1 MSEDFPEIKI
11 PFWMDGE
18 HTRTLARASR
28 RWWEEVGDWARFPL
42 KQLDLMTC
50 SERMLDLIAWQRGV
64 TRAAGEAERLY
75 RLRIAH
81 AYANARD
88 SGQIAGWKRIFKRL
102 ELGDIALEE
111 RKAGQD
117 WDVIGIMI
125 DDGSFPN
132 YQNVLE
138 LIVADYGRTCRRYH
152 FISRIP
158 QKVAVRFVPF
168 DDHHATLC
176 AKSDEILKT
185 RAGSGIAVFDST
197 QTTLEAHA

>member
-1 MSEDFPEIKI
+1 MSDFPEIKI
-11 PFWMDGE
+11 PFWMNGP
-18 HTRTLARASR
+18 HVRTLAGASR
-28 RWWEEVGDWARFPL
+28 VWFGRLGEWAAFPL
-42 KQLDLMTC
+42 RQTDPMTC

-75 RLRIAH
+75 RLRGAH

-88 SGQIAGWKRIFKRL
+88 SGQIVGWKRIFKRL
-102 ELGDIALEE
+102 ELGDVALDE
-111 RKAGQD
+111 RKAEQD
-117 WDVIGIMI
+117 WDVIAITI
-125 DDGSFPN
+125 DDSLFPN
-132 YQNVLE
+132 YQNELE

-168 DDHHATLC
+168 DAHHATIC
-176 AKSDEILKT
+176 AKSEELLIT
-185 RAGSGIAVFDST
+185 RMGNGIAVFDST

>member
-42 KQLDLMTC
+42 KQLDPMTC

>member
-1 MSEDFPEIKI
+1 MSDFPEIKI
-11 PFWMDGE
+11 PFWMNGS
-18 HTRTLARASR
+18 HVRTLAGASR
-28 RWWEEVGDWARFPL
+28 VWFGRLGEWAAFPL
-42 KQLDLMTC
+42 RQTDPMTC

-75 RLRIAH
+75 RLRVTH

-117 WDVIGIMI
+117 WDVIGIMM

>member
-1 MSEDFPEIKI
+1 MSDFPEIKI
-11 PFWMDGE
+11 PFWMNGP
-18 HTRTLARASR
+18 HVRTLAGASR
-28 RWWEEVGDWARFPL
+28 VWFGRLGEWAAFPL
-42 KQLDLMTC
+42 RQADPMTC

-64 TRAAGEAERLY
+64 TRAAGEAERLF
-75 RLRIAH
+75 RVVGAPSP
-81 AYANARD
+81 ATAP
-88 SGQIAGWKRIFKRL
+88 QIAGWKRIFKRL

-117 WDVIGIMI
+117 WDVIGIMM

-158 QKVAVRFVPF
+158 QRVAVRFVPF
-168 DDHHATLC
+168 DDHHATIC
-176 AKSDEILKT
+176 ARSDEILKT

>member
-42 KQLDLMTC
+42 KQLDPMTC

-158 QKVAVRFVPF
+158 QKVAVRP
-168 DDHHATLC
+168 L
-176 AKSDEILKT
+176 
-185 RAGSGIAVFDST
+185 
-197 QTTLEAHA
+197 

>member
-1 MSEDFPEIKI
+1 MSDFPEIKI
-11 PFWMDGE
+11 PFWMHGP
-18 HTRTLARASR
+18 HVRTLAGASR
-28 RWWEEVGDWARFPL
+28 AWFGRLAEWAAFPL
-42 KQLDLMTC
+42 RQTDPLTC
-50 SERMLDLIAWQRGV
+50 TERMLDLLAWQRGI
-64 TRAAGEAERLY
+64 TRVMGEAGRLY
-75 RLRIAH
+75 RLRVAH

-117 WDVIGIMI
+117 WDVIGIMM

-158 QKVAVRFVPF
+158 QRVAVRFVPF
-168 DDHHATLC
+168 DDHHATIC
-176 AKSDEILKT
+176 ARSDEILKT

>member
-1 MSEDFPEIKI
+1 MSDFPEIKI
-11 PFWMDGE
+11 PFWMNGPHVWFGRLGE
-18 HTRTLARASR
+18 
-28 RWWEEVGDWARFPL
+28 WAAFPL
-42 KQLDLMTC
+42 RQADPMIC

-75 RLRIAH
+75 RLRVAH

-117 WDVIGIMI
+117 WDVIGIMM

-168 DDHHATLC
+168 DDHHATVC
-176 AKSDEILKT
+176 ARSDEILKT

>member
-1 MSEDFPEIKI
+1 MSDFPEIKI
-11 PFWMDGE
+11 PFWMNGP
-18 HTRTLARASR
+18 HVRTLAGASR
-28 RWWEEVGDWARFPL
+28 VWFGRLGEWAAFPL
-42 KQLDLMTC
+42 RQADPMTC

-75 RLRIAH
+75 RLRVAH

-102 ELGDIALEE
+102 EFGDVALDK
-111 RKAGQD
+111 RKAEQD
-117 WDVIGIMI
+117 WDVIGITI
-125 DDGSFPN
+125 DDSLFPN

-158 QKVAVRFVPF
+158 QKVAVRFIPF
-168 DDHHATLC
+168 DDHHCTIC
-176 AKSDEILKT
+176 AKSEELLIT
-185 RAGSGIAVFDST
+185 RMGNGIAVFDST

>member
-1 MSEDFPEIKI
+1 
-11 PFWMDGE
+11 
-18 HTRTLARASR
+18 
-28 RWWEEVGDWARFPL
+28 
-42 KQLDLMTC
+42 
-50 SERMLDLIAWQRGV
+50 MLDLIAWQRGV

-75 RLRIAH
+75 RLRVAH

-117 WDVIGIMI
+117 WDVIGIMM

-158 QKVAVRFVPF
+158 QRVAVRFVPF
-168 DDHHATLC
+168 DDHHATIC
-176 AKSDEILKT
+176 ARSDEIFEDAGRKRDRRFLTARKPHWRLT
-185 RAGSGIAVFDST
+185 HERHHDRGRGKRSRPGCRPRANRW
-197 QTTLEAHA
+197 